1 MYMNIYIYIVYMF
14 SEEICEFFYR
24 DKKIFLL
31 IMDIYKPVLVFENLT
46 KTKQYLGVVLA
57 AIYLYK
63 IIIFILYYNL

>member
-1 MYMNIYIYIVYMF
+1 MF
-14 SEEICEFFYR
+14 NEEICEFFYYN
-24 DKKIFLL
+24 KKIFLL

-63 IIIFILYYNL
+63 IIIFI